1 MKQGLAGG
9 ADPNAKD
16 PQSGSTLLAA
26 AALMGHTE
34 IVTLLLEHGADVNA
48 RSLDDGT
55 ALHAAAFLG
64 RTETVKLLLE
74 KGADTTLR
82 NNMGGTAI
90 AGAKLDWGFAKSI
103 IAMLQIEVD
112 EAKVKAGR
120 VEVAK
125 LISRHSKK

>member
-1 MKQGLAGG
+1 MPKTHN
-9 ADPNAKD
+9 PV
-16 PQSGSTLLAA
+16 STLLAA

-48 RSLDDGT
+48 RSRDDGT

-64 RTETVKLLLE
+64 HTETVKLLLE
-74 KGADTTLR
+74 KGADATLR

-90 AGAKLDWGFAKSI
+90 AGAKLDWAFAKGI

-120 VEVAK
+120 VEAAK
-125 LISRHSKK
+125 LISRHSRR